1 MSIDWSLL
9 VPGLIIAVVTGASVG
24 GYLDLSRRVEE
35 RRHARR
41 RFTRE
46 APVAVSAAHE
56 LLIAGIAKDPTSL
69 VPPAE
74 FANAL
79 REQAARLQGGTRRQ
93 MAALPAIDMVREM
106 DRALE
111 DLAVRGRAL
120 DLRLE
125 HAMAAAPQTLE
136 HKLVLK
142 LAKQAIQK
150 DPTPADAI
158 PRIDNAE
165 AHAAMMGDPAVVAD
179 IIRYRR
185 AQQLL
190 HDARDAFVDH
200 WWTVRDLRLSAETRL
215 ATSRHEGGEVAAPRR
230 PSRGGRRCHG
240 GRLPAQLGAHR
251 PRDLACR
258 GGRAPRSGR
267 RARTRGTRDG
277 AAGSRGQAGA
287 HPALARSRPS
297 TA

>member
-165 AHAAMMGDPAVVAD
+165 AHAAMTGDPAVVAD

-215 ATSRHEGGEVAAPRR
+215 ATSRHEGG
-230 PSRGGRRCHG
+230 GGRRAAAAIEREVADAMAADFLRNWARIDHG
-240 GRLPAQLGAHR
+240 ISIAEVAELPAPVDEPTPA
-251 PRDLACR
+251 
-258 GGRAPRSGR
+258 APETAPQGP
-267 RARTRGTRDG
+267 AAKPGRTR
-277 AAGSRGQAGA
+277 
-287 HPALARSRPS
+287 L
-297 TA
+297 